1 MAMRPVVDGIEREW
15 QGRLKVVRL
24 DIQGDTGRALSRE
37 LGAVYTPTF
46 ILYDA
51 QGQELLRSVGSL
63 TPDDIQRA
71 LVPR

>member
-24 DIQGDTGRALSRE
+24 DIQGATGLALSRE